1 MGVGCHF
8 LGTKSDFQKEK
19 SEDESFIIEITFNF
33 KGESTSISYNSKNE
47 MKQLFES
54 YATKIGI
61 DKNKLLFIYD
71 EDIIK
76 ETDSFEQKASQ
87 QDLRL
92 KKMNILVI
100 EKIKFYQNNNKNKE
114 FQRNPDLK
122 YKSTITDTND
132 STGINDIF
140 EVFFSFIDNQEYI
153 VSPNKNH
160 NLDIFQL
167 FPKKKI
173 ISVSGHYTNIT
184 SVRYFIDN
192 KYKDEYLI
200 SSDCEMKVIIFH
212 ISNNYKIKCIINT
225 SYSKIGLIYSCL
237 LIFPQNSDNNFI
249 ITSKENSS
257 DNNNRDKSGTK
268 IYSLNNGE
276 FIRSI
281 NNTNN
286 YSIYYLLSWYNK
298 KNHKYYIIQLANN
311 KIIINN
317 LLEDELY
324 SELIHE
330 PEHYHNSGY
339 IYSKNNNDYLCSTST
354 NGYINIWDLYQKS
367 LFKSIYISN
376 YYFMHIIEWNNKFL
390 IVADYQ
396 NKSFKIIDIEKE
408 IILSDFKNIH
418 DEGVVCIKK
427 IFHPIFDE
435 SLLTAGKDGIIKLWC
450 I

>member
-1 MGVGCHF
+1 
-8 LGTKSDFQKEK
+8 
-19 SEDESFIIEITFNF
+19 
-33 KGESTSISYNSKNE
+33 
-47 MKQLFES
+47 
-54 YATKIGI
+54 
-61 DKNKLLFIYD
+61 
-71 EDIIK
+71 
-76 ETDSFEQKASQ
+76 
-87 QDLRL
+87 
-92 KKMNILVI
+92 
-100 EKIKFYQNNNKNKE
+100 
-114 FQRNPDLK
+114 
-122 YKSTITDTND
+122 
-132 STGINDIF
+132 
-140 EVFFSFIDNQEYI
+140 
-153 VSPNKNH
+153 
-160 NLDIFQL
+160 
-167 FPKKKI
+167 
-173 ISVSGHYTNIT
+173 
-184 SVRYFIDN
+184 
-192 KYKDEYLI
+192 
-200 SSDCEMKVIIFH
+200 MKVIIFH

-354 NGYINIWDLYQKS
+354 NGYINIWDLYKKT
-367 LFKSIYISN
+367 LFRSIYISN

-408 IILSDFKNIH
+408 IILSDFKNNH

-435 SLLTAGKDGIIKLWC
+435 SLLTA
-450 I
+450 